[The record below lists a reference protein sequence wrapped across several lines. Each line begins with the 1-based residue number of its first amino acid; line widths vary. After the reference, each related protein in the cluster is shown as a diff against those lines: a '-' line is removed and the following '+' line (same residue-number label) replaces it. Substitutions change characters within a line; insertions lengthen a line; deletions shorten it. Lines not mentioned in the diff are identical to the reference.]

1 MYTIYADDSL
11 IYSPDVEDMC
21 LYDIVL
27 TLEDNSAGTL
37 NFNITSDHFAF
48 GRLQKLATRI
58 AVRDSERIIWKG
70 RIVAD
75 DSNIDNIKTI
85 QCEGQLAFLND
96 SIFPAFD
103 FSGSPEELFRDIIE
117 NHNELVNEKQRL
129 KVGRVTVKDK
139 NDYIVRSSKNDLKT
153 WKAVKEKCFQST
165 LGGHVRIRYEEDG
178 DYIDW
183 LEDYEEIS
191 GQPISFGKN
200 IIDLLVNTSAT
211 EMYTAIR
218 PMGAVVNNQRITIAS
233 VNDGEK
239 YIVDQ
244 EKAEEYGIIFADPDD
259 SIWEDVTLPQNL
271 LRKAKERL
279 KAGTSLKKT
288 INVQAID
295 LNLTDAQIEALY
307 VCTYVKV
314 ESALHDIGAWYL
326 LSKAE
331 IHIDAPENTRYTLG
345 AVRATLTDTSKQ
357 SQGVIQKTMDAAIP
371 TDVSQLRNDIN
382 YTTEAEVRNIINTSG
397 TSAPVITVGTE
408 TEETYILH
416 IKTAADEFD
425 TPNLHGRAGRT
436 AYQEAVKAGFV
447 GTEVEWL
454 DSLKGAPGIPGTA
467 GGSAYEIAVKNGYEG
482 TEAEWLDTLK
492 GDPGTP
498 GTAGGSA
505 YEIAVKNG
513 YEGTEAEWLDSLK
526 GDPGT
531 PGAAGGSAYEIAVK
545 NGYEGTEAEW
555 LDTLKGV
562 PGTPGAAGGS
572 AYEIAVKNG
581 YEGTEAEWLDTLKGV
596 PGTPGAAGGSAY
608 EIAVKNGYEGT
619 EAEWLDTLKGEP
631 GKDGTVSLDG
641 IEGTEGDILQFK
653 NGKWNAAQMKVGDEN
668 PEILFTIKDITTN
681 ETVGKLVDALVIKE
695 VFQSVSDGKSKIALA
710 ITDKGVDTSATDT
723 FLQMA
728 ANIGMIQG
736 GGSGAEGLC
745 VKRIINI
752 SMSASEGCQIMP
764 LTCMGAGGDIIM
776 KPFAKADISVTE
788 RSV

>member
-513 YEGTEAEWLDSLK
+513 YEGTEAEWLD
-526 GDPGT
+526 
-531 PGAAGGSAYEIAVK
+531 
-545 NGYEGTEAEW
+545 
-555 LDTLKGV
+555 
-562 PGTPGAAGGS
+562 
-572 AYEIAVKNG
+572 
-581 YEGTEAEWLDTLKGV
+581 
-596 PGTPGAAGGSAY
+596 
-608 EIAVKNGYEGT
+608 
-619 EAEWLDTLKGEP
+619 TLKGEP